1 MRHAVRF
8 SLCITVA
15 LVAAPIAAEGQTT
28 STNQSPSQREGTTS
42 GTQPATASPRGSDAP
57 APQPSSAR
65 PPALLTPGSVGPS
78 SDGLLFAPTQFQAS
92 PALPSEQRSV
102 DSARPIAPQSPPRQS
117 EDGAA
122 GSPAALGLS
131 QPCNVNGVPG
141 QPAGAATAQQ
151 PGVSASQFRRAGV
164 GAEQFVRP
172 GVSTAQLATLLPGAA
187 RTACVHPQTFVLY
200 PEMAERPRRAPSTD
214 DGP

>member
-1 MRHAVRF
+1 MRHAVPF
-8 SLCITVA
+8 SLCIAVA
-15 LVAAPIAAEGQTT
+15 LVAAPIAAEAQST
-28 STNQSPSQREGTTS
+28 STDQSPSQREGTTP

-65 PPALLTPGSVGPS
+65 PPALLTPGSVGS

-92 PALPSEQRSV
+92 PALPSELRSV

-141 QPAGAATAQQ
+141 QPSGAATAQQ
-151 PGVSASQFRRAGV
+151 PGVSANQFRRAGV
-164 GAEQFVRP
+164 GEEQFVRP
-172 GVSTAQLATLLPGAA
+172 GVSTAQLATLLPNAA
-187 RTACVHPQTFVLY
+187 RTGCVPPRTFVLY
-200 PEMAERPRRAPSTD
+200 PETPDRPRRAPSTN